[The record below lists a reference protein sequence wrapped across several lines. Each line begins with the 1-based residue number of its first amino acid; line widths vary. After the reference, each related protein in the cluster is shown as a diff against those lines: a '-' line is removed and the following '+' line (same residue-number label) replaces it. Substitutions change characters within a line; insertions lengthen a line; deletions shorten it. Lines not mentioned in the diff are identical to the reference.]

1 VSAQYG
7 ELRPTS
13 GWDRFTSL
21 GHPSKFQRVSRLVT
35 ARHLVVGVSQTLR
48 RWTEGATYV
57 RQGDHH
63 VGHWPTFLVL
73 LLSCA
78 IFIVWQMEKRVGCLP
93 FVPPL
98 KPTRAAY
105 ARTYAKTEPVRRR
118 LTTTSLQYCNLTP
131 YRPVYIFGIFCTR
144 TEQNSVGLTIF
155 TATNSVVFVYLESSN
170 PRVGANVVRRVF
182 ILWMCV
188 C

>member
-1 VSAQYG
+1 MKTQDAKKSRQKSPSGHHRSTLSGYVFG
-7 ELRPTS
+7 TNELRPTS

-21 GHPSKFQRVSRLVT
+21 GHPGKFQRVSRLVT

-57 RQGDHH
+57 WQGDHH

-93 FVPPL
+93 SVPPL

-105 ARTYAKTEPVRRR
+105 AQTYAKTEPVRRR

-131 YRPVYIFGIFCTR
+131 YEFCIYLGYFAH
-144 TEQNSVGLTIF
+144 GLNK
-155 TATNSVVFVYLESSN
+155 TA
-170 PRVGANVVRRVF
+170 
-182 ILWMCV
+182 
-188 C
+188 